1 MADGGDGPTAR
12 LIDRI
17 DAVPAADWDACAGAD
32 NPFVGHAFLKALE
45 DSGSVGAD
53 SGWLPRHLVVEGAD
67 GRVIGAAPLYLKSH
81 SFGEYVFDHGWA
93 DAYERAGGNYYP
105 KLQCAVPFT
114 PVPGPRLLVRP
125 GADAETA
132 RRALIGAMAETL
144 RQLGLSSLHVTF
156 PSEADADALAE
167 AGFLRR
173 AGLQFHW
180 PNQGYRTFDDF
191 LAALTSRKRKAVRK
205 ERRAVAEA
213 GITLHRLVGD
223 AIRPDHWDAFH
234 RFYLAT
240 SHNKWGHPYLTRDF
254 FDRLGDTLADR
265 VLLVMAETD
274 GNLVAGALN
283 LIGADAL
290 YGRNWG
296 CEGAFKFL
304 HFETC
309 YYQAIDFAIEHGL
322 GRVEAGAQGPH
333 KVQRGYLPEPTHS
346 AHLIA
351 DPRLRDAIGDY
362 LDHERAQVTREIAAF
377 AAETP
382 YRQAD

>member
-1 MADGGDGPTAR
+1 MADGGDGATAR

-93 DAYERAGGNYYP
+93 DAYERAGGRYYP

-125 GADAETA
+125 GGDAETA
-132 RRALIGAMAETL
+132 RRALIGAMAESV
-144 RQLGLSSLHVTF
+144 RRLGLSSLHVTF
-156 PSEADADALAE
+156 PTAADMRALAE
-167 AGFLRR
+167 AGFLERT
-173 AGLQFHW
+173 GLQFHW
-180 PNQGYRTFDDF
+180 RNQGYRTFDDF

-223 AIRPDHWDAFH
+223 AIRPEHWDAFH

-240 SHNKWGHPYLTRDF
+240 SRGKWGHPYLTRDF
-254 FDRLGDTLADR
+254 FDRLGDALADR
-265 VLLVMAETD
+265 VLLVMAEKD
-274 GNLVAGALN
+274 GVPVAGALN

-309 YYQAIDFAIEHGL
+309 YYQAIDFAIERGL

-333 KVQRGYLPEPTHS
+333 KVQRGYLPVPTHS

-351 DPRLRDAIGDY
+351 NPRLRDAIGDY
-362 LDHERAQVTREIAAF
+362 LDHERAQVAREIAAF

-382 YRQAD
+382 YRQPD